1 MAECRAKL
9 ETGAGTFNRMRAD
22 IAAVRQYIEQE
33 ARAMHEEHL
42 HEISDVRSRLEKE
55 AGEVRARVEE
65 AAKAAVPK
73 NTPWVAIIG
82 VFSVLMLA
90 GVGAVWNLGQG
101 MKERPT
107 SAEVDAKLI
116 VVQAIQT
123 AQSGQASD
131 IKAIRESLTAIQTDV
146 GTLKT
151 DVGTLKTDVAV
162 LKATG
167 APPAPLRRTP

>member
-1 MAECRAKL
+1 MAGHTAQL
-9 ETGAGTFNRMRAD
+9 ATGAATFNRMRSD
-22 IAAVRQYIEQE
+22 ISEAKGLAERE
-33 ARAMHEEHL
+33 ARSVREDHDREL
-42 HEISDVRSRLEKE
+42 QDVRGRLEKE
-55 AGEVRARVEE
+55 AASVRARVEE
-65 AAKAAVPK
+65 AAKADVPK

>member
-1 MAECRAKL
+1 MTPRDDDAPHESMPDRPSRRFAVADLSGCPEECQRRWEQQRRDDLGRASDMAECRAKL

-73 NTPWVAIIG
+73 TRRGWR
-82 VFSVLMLA
+82 SS
-90 GVGAVWNLGQG
+90 
-101 MKERPT
+101 EC
-107 SAEVDAKLI
+107 SA
-116 VVQAIQT
+116 
-123 AQSGQASD
+123 S
-131 IKAIRESLTAIQTDV
+131 
-146 GTLKT
+146 
-151 DVGTLKTDVAV
+151 
-162 LKATG
+162 
-167 APPAPLRRTP
+167 